1 MFDLVLT
8 PQKGGEREMLA
19 FDSKSRRKVFVGC
32 EGMKGPKDGEI
43 ATLARERE
51 RDSNMITTTKE
62 LSPLSY
68 GGEWQHSLY

>member
-8 PQKGGEREMLA
+8 PQKGGERGMLA

-51 RDSNMITTTKE
+51 RETAT
-62 LSPLSY
+62 
-68 GGEWQHSLY
+68 